1 MTDLENSELKST
13 SCRGFSLPEALIALA
28 IFGFAVVA
36 AASFLSTQLVVERR
50 LAAREELLRLVEA
63 GLESVRGGVVP
74 LQPSVFTDDDLTD
87 VSLLRDPVVVVDVH
101 TTAVPDLFDI
111 EVTARG
117 GLMGEE
123 VSLSVHSKVW
133 RP

>member
-1 MTDLENSELKST
+1 MTDFGESASN
-13 SCRGFSLPEALIALA
+13 RGFSLPEALIALA

-87 VSLLRDPVVVVDVH
+87 VSLLRDPVVIVDVH
-101 TTAVPDLFDI
+101 TTVVPHVFDI
-111 EVTARG
+111 EVSARG
-117 GLMGEE
+117 DLMGEE